1 MRHSCAA
8 GDESRS
14 HGDDEDGPEQPPAA
28 VPPAELQLRADIKFS
43 GQTGAVVGSGR
54 GLATTAATYGLAK
67 DVTLL
72 VRKLPSALFDKN
84 LKQRPCGLLCKLGAA
99 GMLICDVLG
108 LPLTPWVL
116 AEPVGKAAAKI
127 VDEKDKLKA
136 EVKKAKAAAKRRG
149 ISPQEAEAEVLRR
162 RVSLPLPT
170 AGEITA
176 AWRRIEKAA
185 ARDAAAQAAR
195 AAPPNT
201 TPASDPTAIPAAAA
215 APAPTPAPAD
225 APAPAP
231 DPAVQIPPG
240 AEAAS
245 AELIAELMQSK
256 RVGIAIRA
264 ARDLEAFIP
273 APKVCSKDSDESASK
288 ADSETDSE
296 EDEEAELATVRYK
309 HALRRLGRAYPCY
322 QFGTVYDPWDT
333 TQVATAANT
342 VPCKCGGR
350 KGQWPWLLQPA
361 CLGFCD
367 CDTVESERWVWC
379 YASKC
384 DGDLGSWSR

>member
-1 MRHSCAA
+1 M
-8 GDESRS
+8 
-14 HGDDEDGPEQPPAA
+14 
-28 VPPAELQLRADIKFS
+28 
-43 GQTGAVVGSGR
+43 
-54 GLATTAATYGLAK
+54 
-67 DVTLL
+67 
-72 VRKLPSALFDKN
+72 
-84 LKQRPCGLLCKLGAA
+84 GAA
-99 GMLICDVLG
+99 GMLICDVLR

-201 TPASDPTAIPAAAA
+201 TPASDPTAIHA

-240 AEAAS
+240 AEADS
-245 AELIAELMQSK
+245 AELIAELMLSK

-273 APKVCSKDSDESASK
+273 APKVCSKDSDESASE

-296 EDEEAELATVRYK
+296 EDEEVELATVRYK

-350 KGQWPWLLQPA
+350 KGQWPWLFLLQPA